1 MGLTIAPIE
10 IHPFQLVPL
19 VLELFLVV
27 PEPCGIL
34 EVMKDISPPDTGW
47 GIAALV
53 TKGFMLI
60 DEIQKQNASSVIPVS
75 TLTVHLKQCSKIRG
89 IMYMDALPL
98 EKDVRSTNQRRD
110 WAKETVTCL
119 SKTLAAF

>member
-19 VLELFLVV
+19 VLELFLVI

-34 EVMKDISPPDTGW
+34 EGMKDISPPDTGW

-60 DEIQKQNASSVIPVS
+60 DEIQKQSASSIIPVS
-75 TLTVHLKQCSKIRG
+75 TLTEIQG

-110 WAKETVTCL
+110 WAKEMVTCL
-119 SKTLAAF
+119 LKMLATF